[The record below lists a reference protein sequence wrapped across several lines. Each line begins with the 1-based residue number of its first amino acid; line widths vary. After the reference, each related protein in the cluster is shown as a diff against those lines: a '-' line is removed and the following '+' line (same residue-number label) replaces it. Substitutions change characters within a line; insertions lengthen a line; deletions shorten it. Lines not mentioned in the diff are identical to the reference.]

1 MTVSARALA
10 SAAGT
15 TVVNEVSGVHGDQ
28 PDPDP
33 ANNTAEAKT
42 VVAESADLALV
53 KSAAPSPVDAGQPL
67 TYTLVVANAGPST
80 AQNVILRDP
89 LPVGVTPK
97 SATTSAGTCTI
108 GTTVNCALGSVA
120 SGGNVTV
127 KLIVAVDPS
136 LAATGLTNT
145 ATVTSATGDPNPL
158 NNTASVTT
166 AVEDSADLSLVKHG
180 PPTALAG
187 NKATYTLTVSN
198 AGPSDAQ
205 GVVVRDPLPA
215 GETFVSASPSQGSCG
230 GSAVIMCHLGELGA
244 GANATIVLLVGL
256 QPGTAGSTLTN
267 NATVSATTPDA
278 NPANNT
284 GSTNSSVAPTVPP
297 EIT

>member
-1 MTVSARALA
+1 M
-10 SAAGT
+10 
-15 TVVNEVSGVHGDQ
+15 
-28 PDPDP
+28 
-33 ANNTAEAKT
+33 
-42 VVAESADLALV
+42 
-53 KSAAPSPVDAGQPL
+53 
-67 TYTLVVANAGPST
+67 
-80 AQNVILRDP
+80 
-89 LPVGVTPK
+89 
-97 SATTSAGTCTI
+97 
-108 GTTVNCALGSVA
+108 A
-120 SGGNVTV
+120 SGAKVTV

-166 AVEDSADLSLVKHG
+166 PVEDSADLSLVKHG

-187 NKATYTLTVSN
+187 NKVSYTLTVSN

-215 GETFVSASPSQGSCG
+215 GETLVSASPSQGSCG
-230 GSAVIMCHLGELGA
+230 GSAVITCQLGELGA
-244 GANATIVLLVGL
+244 GANATIVLVVGL

-278 NPANNT
+278 NPGNNT
-284 GSTNSSVAPTVPP
+284 GSTNSAVAPTVPP
-297 EIT
+297 EITVTGPSMVVAGEPITWTVTVYNPSPYTATGVVVSDPLPAWGYLPFVEQHLHLRQRDYHL

>member
-97 SATTSAGTCTI
+97 SAATSAGTCTI
-108 GTTVNCALGSVA
+108 GTTVNCSLGSVA

-166 AVEDSADLSLVKHG
+166 AVEGSADLSLVKHG

-187 NKATYTLTVSN
+187 EQGQLHLDGQQRRPVRRPGRRGPGPVAGGRDFCVGFTL
-198 AGPSDAQ
+198 A
-205 GVVVRDPLPA
+205 GVVRRERGHNVPPRRTGCGRQRHDRPCRRAPA
-215 GETFVSASPSQGSCG
+215 GDSR
-230 GSAVIMCHLGELGA
+230 
-244 GANATIVLLVGL
+244 
-256 QPGTAGSTLTN
+256 
-267 NATVSATTPDA
+267 
-278 NPANNT
+278 
-284 GSTNSSVAPTVPP
+284 
-297 EIT
+297 